1 MIKSDT
7 SHSLH
12 GSIAMSQ
19 VHLDEDDGESYEKQ
33 AGSLRGGI
41 YSSTASTLQPIS
53 GKQAT
58 RLDMEGPGFCRM
70 KIDHTYR

>member
-33 AGSLRGGI
+33 AGSLRVEFTPLRRLR
-41 YSSTASTLQPIS
+41 SNQSRVSKQP
-53 GKQAT
+53 GWTWKVQ
-58 RLDMEGPGFCRM
+58 DFVE
-70 KIDHTYR
+70 